1 LGGKLGSGGGDG
13 GGGGDGLWGWVLKGE
28 KGCVVGTGEGVEE
41 WCEIEIWDLLPLKT
55 SVVGGLR
62 QMSVPGSAVMVNM
75 SVGAMMKVMFKVMSE
90 VMSEVMFEDRQFRSL
105 EGVRDMSKMM
115 EERVRGGTFYIEN
128 HPSHHIIW
136 C

>member
-1 LGGKLGSGGGDG
+1 MVVVVVIAVVVYWDRR
-13 GGGGDGLWGWVLKGE
+13 WEGE
-28 KGCVVGTGEGVEE
+28 KGCVVRAWVSLKE

-90 VMSEVMFEDRQFRSL
+90 VMFEDRQFRSL
-105 EGVRDMSKMM
+105 EGVRDTSKMV
-115 EERVRGGTFYIEN
+115 EERVRGGAFYIEN
-128 HPSHHIIW
+128 HPSHHLVW